1 MGETRQAAS
10 QTLGRPQGLEAVGPA
25 GASLMRDNRL
35 IDVPP
40 TSATQICTKYRK
52 TTEERVNEF
61 CVGLLEKTARE
72 RFVEAITTRYD

>member
-1 MGETRQAAS
+1 MY
-10 QTLGRPQGLEAVGPA
+10 
-25 GASLMRDNRL
+25 
-35 IDVPP
+35 PP
-40 TSATQICTKYRK
+40 TSATQIYTKYRK